1 MTIHSH
7 VQIPKVILKNF
18 RDESNLEKPVYYL
31 DIHAGEIYKK
41 PAKKLG
47 TSKGYYSIEGEN
59 FWGQYIESPLGVL
72 NKKIQDF
79 CAGNSQILIIT
90 REDTILARNYIK
102 AATIR
107 SKLAADIMQKTSY
120 TAHLHTD
127 QENHDALS
135 FFGMDSEGEL
145 DHFLQ
150 EYRLTVLIN
159 KSDRSFVVP
168 QNCFYSVSSQSKAVL
183 VAPIS
188 PKMALLLL
196 PAEYRI
202 DTRETYGIVE
212 DPENVESMNIAA
224 LRYEYQFNGSFVA
237 SNCYSELA
245 ILQCYRAEH
254 LEELIN
260 LMKYHNTIEQRE
272 PADFAEKNCES
283 S

>member
-1 MTIHSH
+1 MAIHSH

-18 RDESNLEKPVYYL
+18 RDESDLKKPVHYL
-31 DIHAGEIYKK
+31 DIHAGKIWKK
-41 PAKKLG
+41 PAKRLG

-102 AATIR
+102 AAAIR

-135 FFGMDSEGEL
+135 FFGMDSEGEF
-145 DHFLQ
+145 DHLLQ

-168 QNCFYSVSSQSKAVL
+168 QNCFYSVLSKSKIVL

-196 PAEYRI
+196 PAEYKV
-202 DTRETYGIVE
+202 DTGETYGIVK
-212 DPENVESMNIAA
+212 DPENIETMNIAA
-224 LRYEYQFNGSFVA
+224 LRYEYQFKGTFVA
-237 SNCYSELA
+237 SNCYSELEM
-245 ILQCYRAEH
+245 LQCYRTEH

-260 LMKYHNTIEQRE
+260 LMECHNTIEQRD
-272 PADFAEKNCES
+272 PADEKNCES